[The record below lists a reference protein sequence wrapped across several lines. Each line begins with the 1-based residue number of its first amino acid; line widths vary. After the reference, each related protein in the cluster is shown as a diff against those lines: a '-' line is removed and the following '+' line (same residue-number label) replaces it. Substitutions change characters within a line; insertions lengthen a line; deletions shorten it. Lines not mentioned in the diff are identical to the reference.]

1 MMDALHRIVSG
12 APITPREL
20 RCAGI
25 FACAW
30 FLMDLVW
37 FLSTL
42 NHWFGL

>member
-1 MMDALHRIVSG
+1 MDALHRIVSG

-25 FACAW
+25 FAFVW
-30 FLMDLVW
+30 FLMDLIW